1 MTTLLIIHI
10 ITALAAV
17 IASIISL
24 VAAWRGG
31 AMTAT
36 ATKAMWGSFGAT
48 AATGAA
54 LVVVSPQ
61 ALTHTCVLM
70 SAYAVMVVGV
80 QLYARSK
87 TTLRA

>member
-10 ITALAAV
+10 ITAVIAV

-24 VAAWRGG
+24 VMAWRGANMAG
-31 AMTAT
+31 ASLQ
-36 ATKAMWGSFGAT
+36 AMWGSFAAV
-48 AATGAA
+48 AATGTA
-54 LVVVSPQ
+54 LVVVSPK

-70 SAYAVMVVGV
+70 SAYAVMMIAVHV
-80 QLYARSK
+80 YARAK